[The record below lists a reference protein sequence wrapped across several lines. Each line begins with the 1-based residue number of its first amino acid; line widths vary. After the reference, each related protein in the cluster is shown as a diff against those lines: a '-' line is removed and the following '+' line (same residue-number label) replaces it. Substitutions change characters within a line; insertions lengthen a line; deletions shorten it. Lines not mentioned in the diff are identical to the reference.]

1 MKKPS
6 RRTFLKAA
14 AISAGFIG
22 LRSFARGPFSQ
33 GPTQP
38 ATLPKSKA
46 KGYGPLIPNPAG
58 VFDLPE
64 GFSYKMISRT
74 GDRMDDGFHV
84 PGAHDGMAA
93 FTGPNGLTLLVRN
106 HEISPERNE
115 LSPYGSDNELWGEMD
130 QSKVYDPANGK
141 PLCLGG
147 TTTLVYDTRKQEL
160 VRQYYSL
167 AGTVRN
173 CSGGPTPWGSWVTC
187 EETTLKANEI
197 FEKDHGYNFEVP
209 ANAQVGLID
218 PIPLKDM
225 GRFNHEAIAV
235 DPASGI
241 VYQTED
247 RHDGL
252 IYRFIPNERGQLA
265 KGGKLQALVIK
276 NQPSRDTRNWPAE
289 VPAPNA
295 DGTETPKQIEQPAF
309 PIGQPIEVEWID
321 MDDVGA
327 PDDDLRYRG
336 FEAGAARFARGEGMF
351 YGKGEVY
358 FACTNGGQKQY
369 GQIFRYR
376 PSPDEGLPQ
385 ESQRPGTIE
394 LFIESHEID
403 LLKNGDNLTV
413 APWGDIVVCEDDG
426 GSSAIIGITPEG
438 KLYKI
443 AHVGLESELAGS
455 CFSPDGTTLF
465 INVQWNPGQTLAIT
479 GPWRSRIG

>member
-22 LRSFARGPFSQ
+22 LRSFARGPFVK

-38 ATLPKSKA
+38 ATSPESKA
-46 KGYGPLIPNPAG
+46 KGYGPLIPDPEG
-58 VFDLPE
+58 ILDLPE
-64 GFSYKMISRT
+64 GFSYKIISRT
-74 GDRMDDGFHV
+74 GEMMDDGFHV

-93 FTGPNGLTLLVRN
+93 FTGPDGLTLLVRN
-106 HEISPERNE
+106 HEINPERNE
-115 LSPYGSDNELWGEMD
+115 LSPYGNDNELWE
-130 QSKVYDPANGK
+130 KINKEKLYDSAGGK

-160 VRQYYSL
+160 IRHYYSL

-173 CSGGPTPWGSWVTC
+173 CSGGPTPRGSWVTC
-187 EETTLKANEI
+187 EETVLKANDV

-209 ANAQVGLID
+209 ANATISLVD

-247 RHDGL
+247 RPDGL
-252 IYRFIPNERGQLA
+252 IYRFIPHKRGQLA
-265 KGGKLQALVIK
+265 EGGKLQALVIK
-276 NQPSRDTRNWPAE
+276 DQPSRDTRNWPQE
-289 VPAPNA
+289 
-295 DGTETPKQIEQPAF
+295 EQPTF
-309 PIGQPIEVEWID
+309 PIGQALAVEW
-321 MDDVGA
+321 MDLENIQA
-327 PDDDLRYRG
+327 PNDDLRHRG
-336 FEAGAARFARGEGMF
+336 FNAGAARFARGEGMF

-376 PSPDEGLPQ
+376 PSPDEGLSQ

-413 APWGDIVVCEDDG
+413 APWGDVVVCEDDG
-426 GSSAIIGITPEG
+426 ANSSIIGITPSG

-443 AHVGLESELAGS
+443 ADVSLESELAGS
-455 CFSPDGTTLF
+455 SFSPDGTTLF
-465 INVQWNPGQTLAIT
+465 INVQWNPGQTIAIT
-479 GPWRSRIG
+479 GPWRGRIE